1 MEEFAFGI
9 GLVLL
14 VLAFLAFRKTR
25 TFIAR
30 CRTTDGTI
38 AGFTEE
44 QDSDSGLTY
53 YYSVI
58 RFVDSSGTSHEI
70 RGSRGLQEPPTIGT
84 PVSITYD
91 PGRPLN
97 AWTSGTAAPWVIPW
111 LVLIAGLCAIAGG
124 VAVRLSGG

>member
-1 MEEFAFGI
+1 MQEIAFGI
-9 GLVLL
+9 GLILL

-25 TFIAR
+25 NFIAR
-30 CRTTDGTI
+30 CGTAQGTI

-44 QDSDSGLTY
+44 QDSDNGLIY

-58 RFVDSSGTSHEI
+58 RFVDSSGASHEI
-70 RGSRGLQEPPTIGT
+70 RGPQGLQEPPEIGT

-91 PGRPLN
+91 PGQPLN

-111 LVLIAGLCAIAGG
+111 LTLIAGLCAIAGG